1 MDIRVGSIVLDVD
14 RLQAD
19 AGHGPVALTRL
30 EFLLLKELAEHH
42 SLSVSRSELLAAIW
56 GLEFDPG
63 TNVVDACVHRLRSK
77 LGYGVIRTVRGTG
90 YQFVA

>member
-1 MDIRVGSIVLDVD
+1 MDSKAGCIDLDFG

-30 EFLLLKELAEHH
+30 EFLLLRKLAEHP
-42 SLSVSRSELLAAIW
+42 SLLVSRSELLASIW

-77 LGYGVIRTVRGTG
+77 LGYEVIRTVRGTG
-90 YQFVA
+90 YQLVV